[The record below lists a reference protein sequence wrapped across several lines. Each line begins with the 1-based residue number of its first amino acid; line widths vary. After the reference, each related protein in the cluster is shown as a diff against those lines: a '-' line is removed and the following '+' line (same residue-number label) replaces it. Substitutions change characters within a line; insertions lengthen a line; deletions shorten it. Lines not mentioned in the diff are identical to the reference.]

1 MEVITEDYMI
11 SSDKNLL
18 NHDVIYELLSRSYW
32 ASQRSKEKI
41 IKSIEHS
48 LCFGVYQSGE
58 QIGFA
63 RIITDWSTM
72 YWLCDVIIDERY
84 RGKGIGKKLVKTIIS
99 CEELRDLSGFLGTA
113 DAHGLYEQYGFE
125 RNAERFMAKRPK

>member
-1 MEVITEDYMI
+1 MEVITEEYMI

-18 NHDVIYELLSRSYW
+18 NYDVIYDLLSGSYW
-32 ASQRSKEKI
+32 ASHRSKERI
-41 IKSIEHS
+41 VNSIEHS

-63 RIITDWSTM
+63 RVITDWSTM
-72 YWLCDVIIDERY
+72 YWLCDVIIDERH
-84 RGKGIGKKLVKTIIS
+84 RGKGIGKKLVKTIIG
-99 CEELRDLSGFLGTA
+99 CEELRGLSGYLGTA